1 MNSMQHA
8 SSLHWICVPGSIK
21 LELQTTP
28 YAPNCVVTSGAL
40 SYSGQ
45 AYHLPQLQGRKLQN
59 FAQPLLSSSSRTS
72 SRTSCLPREGEML

>member
-1 MNSMQHA
+1 
-8 SSLHWICVPGSIK
+8 
-21 LELQTTP
+21 
-28 YAPNCVVTSGAL
+28 VTSGAL

-72 SRTSCLPREGEML
+72 CLPREGEML